1 MRPIKEEAI
10 SIARRLLHTS
20 QGDWLS
26 RYDASDEEWMPPRMH
41 MAFLR
46 MGVVSSE
53 PHPEG
58 GYMFTPLGMAVVEE
72 LRPGSDTW
80 LRQSPNF
87 HPGDIA

>member
-1 MRPIKEEAI
+1 MTEAEKERAAI
-10 SIARRLLHTS
+10 VRRLLHTS

-26 RYDASDEEWMPPRMH
+26 RYDTSDEEWMPPRMH
-41 MAFLR
+41 MAFIR

-58 GYMFTPLGMAVVEE
+58 GYMLTPLGMAVVEE
-72 LRPGSDTW
+72 LRPGSDAW